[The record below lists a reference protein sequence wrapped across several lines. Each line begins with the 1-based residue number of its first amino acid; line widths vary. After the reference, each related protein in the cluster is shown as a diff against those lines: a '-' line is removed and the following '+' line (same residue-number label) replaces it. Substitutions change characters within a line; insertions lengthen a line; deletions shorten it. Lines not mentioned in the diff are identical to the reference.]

1 MPAQLLKGM
10 KMTISAIQN
19 NKTIA
24 ASKGRERSSI
34 HVHSEKVQ
42 PVVAPFV
49 PGKIEPRRQEIF
61 NGKVRTVR
69 QQLTEG
75 RYDTKGRLD
84 VAFDRLLDELFGEKD
99 KPES

>member
-1 MPAQLLKGM
+1 M
-10 KMTISAIQN
+10 KMTVLAIQN

-24 ASKGRERSSI
+24 ASKGRERSSK
-34 HVHSEKVQ
+34 HVHSEKAQ
-42 PVVAPFV
+42 TTVAPFV
-49 PGKIEPRRQEIF
+49 PGKIELLCPEIF

-84 VAFDRLLDELFGEKD
+84 IAFDRLLDELFGKED
-99 KPES
+99 KTRIPTLY